1 MITEN
6 ITGLHDLLKIA
17 LMNTDVLWGWKQR
30 TQLSSAN
37 VSRTTTSCLTLEWC
51 TSCVSLSERFTL
63 KFGSPSSLCSA
74 LPEIQ
79 CKTLF
84 SHWHKH
90 KRSSTRIRAQKP
102 ANWLIE
108 QTKPCASAACLAK
121 TWFSSVPCRVLQKE
135 SISKAPRVLK
145 WRCLDSSSGYS
156 VAKFAEADQ
165 EKASVDLRWVS
176 SGLSV

>member
-17 LMNTDVLWGWKQR
+17 LMNTDVLWGWEQR

-37 VSRTTTSCLTLEWC
+37 VTRTTTSCLTLEWC

-90 KRSSTRIRAQKP
+90 KRSSTSIRAQKP

-108 QTKPCASAACLAK
+108 QTKPCVTTQEDSEE
-121 TWFSSVPCRVLQKE
+121 LQLNT
-135 SISKAPRVLK
+135 RLHVWLK
-145 WRCLDSSSGYS
+145 HGFLQFLVGFFRKRAFPKHRG
-156 VAKFAEADQ
+156 F
-165 EKASVDLRWVS
+165 
-176 SGLSV
+176 